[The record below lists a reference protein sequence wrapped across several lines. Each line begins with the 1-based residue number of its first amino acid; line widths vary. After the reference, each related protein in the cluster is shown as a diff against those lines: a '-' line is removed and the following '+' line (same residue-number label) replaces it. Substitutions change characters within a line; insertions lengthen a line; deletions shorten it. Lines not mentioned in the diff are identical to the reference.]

1 MKKIYLLLLLSSFVG
16 YSQAVYVLVGK
27 NHANFGIKSNGIKNT
42 NLTNKGI
49 GDSYEIGIAIPI
61 AITRLPFDNPLNY
74 NLGLTLNQ
82 YNAESGNRANHYEW
96 KTEFIGV
103 QNTIAYS
110 FIKTNH
116 LDVAVKGSFNLG
128 TIVSGSQLI
137 NNSFYT
143 ISNHKEFKGLQF
155 TPSLGLQTQCNL
167 SEYAYLSLGYNYA
180 SSYNLSNTTNEKVTI
195 HNHQLLFG
203 VHLELY

>member
-1 MKKIYLLLLLSSFVG
+1 MKKIYLLLLLSSFIG
-16 YSQAVYVLVGK
+16 YSQAIYILVGK
-27 NHANFGIKSNGIKNT
+27 NHANFDIKSNGNRIT

-49 GDSYEIGIAIPI
+49 GDSYEIGVAIPI

-74 NLGLTLNQ
+74 NVGLTLNQ
-82 YNAESGNRANHYEW
+82 YNAESGNIANHYEW

-103 QNTIAYS
+103 QNTITYS

-116 LDVAVKGSFNLG
+116 LDLAAKGSFNFG
-128 TIVSGSQLI
+128 TLLSGSQII
-137 NNSFYT
+137 NNSYYDV
-143 ISNHKEFKGLQF
+143 SGHKEFKGVQF
-155 TPSLGLQTQCNL
+155 TPSLGLQAQCNL

-180 SSYNLSNTTNEKVTI
+180 TSYNLSNKINEKVYI